1 LSITWHDIV
10 SNPQINWDWSFI
22 SSHPNITWKIIQSNP
37 NNPWCWACVCYNPN
51 ITLEII
57 LQSPVLKPHLLN
69 FLENKNITIKIFNQL
84 HKENKDNK
92 RKGYFDILKYII
104 KICGGDI
111 IGCNMD
117 GDACDDA
124 AACGHLNCLKLAY
137 EFGGAPIGIET
148 FYNAAEYGH
157 VDCLQYAI
165 NNEYEY
171 DRNEHGKIMCEKAA
185 KNGHINCLK
194 FLREEEMHWDE
205 QTCKSAAECALKY
218 NQVECLEYAYKNGCP
233 YSKEVL
239 SIIVQKILIP
249 KWRAY
254 VKNRS
259 IVYYW
264 MERSAQTSCA
274 ENGRARIED
283 KKSFENDFNN

>member
-1 LSITWHDIV
+1 MDDTQKPTFESESRKIYTGHLDAYQKEMYEAIENNCLDVLTELYYENTPRTHRYSYFDSFTHQGPFV
-10 SNPQINWDWSFI
+10 SVHFQI
-22 SSHPNITWKIIQSNP
+22 
-37 NNPWCWACVCYNPN
+37 AA
-51 ITLEII
+51 
-57 LQSPVLKPHLLN
+57 
-69 FLENKNITIKIFNQL
+69 
-84 HKENKDNK
+84 

-111 IGCNMD
+111 IGCNID

-124 AACGHLNCLKLAY
+124 AACGHLNCLRLAY
-137 EFGGAPIGIET
+137 EFGGAPIKIET

-171 DRNEHGKIMCEKAA
+171 DRNEHGKIMCAKAA

-194 FLREEEMHWDE
+194 LLREEEMHWDE

-283 KKSFENDFNN
+283 MNSFENDFNSLIV